1 MQANTPDFERP
12 MLRMGAV
19 AFLAGVVIIIVST
32 LFHASS
38 EDLMDNPVVFAV
50 YAEDDLWIASHIG
63 QFAGVML
70 VFAGGFVA
78 LFRLIVKSECGTASA
93 LAWFGLVTAIISAST
108 FTILQAVDGIALKI
122 AANTWYAIPS
132 SSSSSSSAAAADAD
146 ADADADAGEGE
157 KTIAFQVAEGIRWTE
172 IGINSYFRM
181 LQGTVAIIFGVA
193 ITKSALLSRGIG
205 AIGIFAGAATVI
217 AGVGIAYV
225 GFTRLP
231 IVGDV
236 STVISFAWLAI
247 LGIFMWRKTRVKII
261 TR

>member
-12 MLRMGAV
+12 ILRMGAV

-38 EDLMDNPVVFAV
+38 EDLMNNPVVFAV

-78 LFRLIVKSECGTASA
+78 LHRLLVKSESGTASA

-122 AANTWYAIPS
+122 AVDTWYAIPS
-132 SSSSSSSAAAADAD
+132 SSPSS
-146 ADADADAGEGE
+146 ADAGEGE

-193 ITKSALLSRGIG
+193 ITKSALLSRWIG

-217 AGVGIAYV
+217 AGVGVAYV
-225 GFTRLP
+225 GFAPLP

>member
-12 MLRMGAV
+12 MLRMGSV
-19 AFLAGVVIIIVST
+19 AFLAGLVIIIVST

-50 YAEDDLWIASHIG
+50 YAESDPWIAAHIG

-78 LFRLIVKSECGTASA
+78 LFRLLVGSESGTALA
-93 LAWFGLVTAIISAST
+93 LAWLGLVTAILVAST

-122 AANTWYAIPS
+122 AVNTWHAIPPPTSPSPS
-132 SSSSSSSAAAADAD
+132 SSADDD
-146 ADADADAGEGE
+146 AVEE
-157 KTIAFQVAEGIRWTE
+157 KAITFRVAEGIRWTE
-172 IGINSYFRM
+172 IGVNSYNRI
-181 LQGTVAIIFGVA
+181 LQGAVAIIFGVA
-193 ITKSALLSRGIG
+193 IAKSALLSRWIG
-205 AIGIFAGAATVI
+205 AVGIFAGAVTVI
-217 AGVGIAYV
+217 AGIGVAYL
-225 GFTRLP
+225 GFAPLP

-236 STVISFAWLAI
+236 STVISFAWIAI
-247 LGIFMWRKTRVKII
+247 LGIFMWRKTKVKII